1 MENKSH
7 NSAQRALEEKAL
19 HWHVRLHGGDAAEA
33 DWLDFT
39 SWLEADPAH
48 NDAYDV
54 VALAWDDAYDV
65 TPAVETTAS
74 NENVQQQNN
83 VVAFPMHRLRK
94 AVSAKP
100 WAFGGGFGAAI
111 AATLMLLIAPV
122 FMAQNDGIDPTLYAT
137 GVGEQRT
144 ITLADGS
151 TVTLNTNTSISV
163 IMDKTSRRIDLQK
176 GEAYFDVSHE
186 KARSFTVA
194 ANSLRV
200 TDIGTR
206 FDVRLD
212 KERTLVSVT
221 DGIVEVEPMAQGNG
235 AAENK
240 EPAVRLIEGQQAIH
254 FSSSTEIKVQQFDP
268 TQVTTWKQGYLVFKN
283 DDLGMVVSELNR
295 YFAMPL
301 TLEKTDL
308 ASLHFSGILQISDQ
322 DRAVRDL
329 TALLSLTADKTNTGI
344 ILRQNDEVHNQ

>member
-19 HWHVRLHGGDAAEA
+19 HWHVRLHGGDATEA

-39 SWLEADPAH
+39 SWLEAKPAH

-54 VALAWDDAYDV
+54 VALAWDDADDL
-65 TPAVETTAS
+65 PSALHIETS
-74 NENVQQQNN
+74 NENVQQGN
-83 VVAFPMHRLRK
+83 VVAFPMDRLRK
-94 AVSAKP
+94 AVAAKP

-111 AATLMLLIAPV
+111 AATLMLLVAPV
-122 FMAQNDGIDPTLYAT
+122 YMAQNDAMDPTIYAT
-137 GVGEQRT
+137 AVGEQRI

-151 TVTLNTNTSISV
+151 TVTLNTDTSISV

-194 ANSLRV
+194 ANSLRI

-206 FDVRLD
+206 FDVRLNA
-212 KERTLVSVT
+212 ESTLVSVT
-221 DGIVEVEPMAQGNG
+221 DGIVEVEPMAQANG
-235 AAENK
+235 GAKNK
-240 EPAVRLIEGQQAIH
+240 KPAVRLIEGQQAIH
-254 FSSSTEIKVQQFDP
+254 FSNSAEITVQPFDS

-283 DDLGMVVSELNR
+283 NDLGHVVSELNR
-295 YFAMPL
+295 YFSTPL
-301 TLEKTDL
+301 SLAQTDM
-308 ASLHFSGILQISDQ
+308 ASLHFSGILQITDQ
-322 DRAVRDL
+322 DRALRDL
-329 TALLSLTADKTNTGI
+329 TALLSLTVAKTDTGI
-344 ILRQNDEVHNQ
+344 TLHQDDRVHSE